1 MNSQLYYWILM
12 GSLHILKGGSG
23 RHRFQVGPFIYNE
36 CYNIKWGGVD
46 RVLAHLA
53 SWLWEMC
60 PPKFWKF
67 VLRMNMEEVY
77 WWVTIHGGWLAI
89 LVTPPDHPCSYKLAT
104 TYNYII
110 HMHIAYIYIYIYI
123 HEITTYNTSISQ
135 SHTKPRVSSR
145 HELL

>member
-1 MNSQLYYWILM
+1 MNSQLYYWIVT

-23 RHRFQVGPFIYNE
+23 RHRFHVRSFIYNE
-36 CYNIKWGGVD
+36 CYNIKWGGG
-46 RVLAHLA
+46 LTECWAHLA

-77 WWVTIHGGWLAI
+77 WWVTVHGGWLAI
-89 LVTPPDHPCSYKLAT
+89 LVTPPGSPLFLQTGNNIQLYH
-104 TYNYII
+104 TYT
-110 HMHIAYIYIYIYI
+110 HCLYI
-123 HEITTYNTSISQ
+123 HEITNIHTILQLARATS
-135 SHTKPRVSSR
+135 KPRVSSR